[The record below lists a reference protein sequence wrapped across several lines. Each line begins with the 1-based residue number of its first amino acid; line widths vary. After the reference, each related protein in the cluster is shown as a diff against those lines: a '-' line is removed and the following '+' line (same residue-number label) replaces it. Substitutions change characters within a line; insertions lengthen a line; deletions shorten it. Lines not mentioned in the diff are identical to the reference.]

1 MKLLD
6 CRGKHYRE
14 VNAMVEAWWNTG
26 ERKIIL
32 ERINGQR
39 YIGRTLSG
47 SGYIEV
53 RGTPGDDLGMFMD
66 GATIRVKGNAQD
78 GAGNTMNA
86 GKIIVEGDA
95 RDITGLSM
103 RGGKI
108 WIKGSV
114 GYRAG
119 IHMKSY
125 EDDYPI
131 IVVGGTTGDF
141 LGEYMAGGLILV
153 LGLGLDKGCSP
164 VGKFIASGMHGGTIF
179 IRGKLTEKQVGK
191 GIGIEEVSEEQL
203 REINNYLEEYSG
215 DLKINLPDF
224 LPKDWMRVFPLTT
237 RPYGRLYAY

>member
-6 CRGKHYRE
+6 CHGKHYRE
-14 VNAMVEAWWNTG
+14 VNTIVEVWWNSG
-26 ERKIIL
+26 ERKIVL
-32 ERINGQR
+32 ERVNGQR
-39 YIGRTLSG
+39 YIGRALSG
-47 SGYIEV
+47 SGYLEI
-53 RGTPGDDLGMFMD
+53 RGIPGDDLGMFMD
-66 GATIRVKGNAQD
+66 GATVRVRGNVQD
-78 GAGNTMNA
+78 GSGNTMNS

-103 RGGKI
+103 RGGNI
-108 WIKGSV
+108 WVKGNI

-125 EDDYPI
+125 QDDYPV

-153 LGLGLDKGCSP
+153 LGLGLDSDVSP

-191 GIGIEEVSEEQL
+191 GIGMEKVSEEQL
-203 REINNYLEEYSG
+203 AQINYYLQEYSQ
-215 DLKINLPDF
+215 DLEISLPGF
-224 LPKDWMRVFPLTT
+224 SSIDWVQVFPLTT
-237 RPYGRLYAY
+237 RPYGQLYAY

>member
-14 VNAMVEAWWNTG
+14 VNAMVEEWWEAG
-26 ERKIIL
+26 EREIIL
-32 ERINGQR
+32 EGVNGQR

-47 SGYIEV
+47 SGYIEA

-78 GAGNTMNA
+78 GTGNTMNS

-141 LGEYMAGGLILV
+141 LGEYMAGGLILI

-224 LPKDWMRVFPLTT
+224 LPKDWVRAFPLTT